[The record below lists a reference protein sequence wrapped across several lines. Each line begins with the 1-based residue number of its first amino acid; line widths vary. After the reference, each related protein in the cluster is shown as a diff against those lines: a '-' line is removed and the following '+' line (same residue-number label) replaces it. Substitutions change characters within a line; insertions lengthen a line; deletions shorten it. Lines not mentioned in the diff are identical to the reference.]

1 MHQGQ
6 PVNGLVFC
14 AILWY
19 NMRACLDSRHSFV
32 PLEVEKMSLFERRN
46 YVKELRV
53 KKNDGK
59 DELSLEE
66 RKKIQGLFLEFLR
79 GGFDGDIQIS
89 SVDVPRHWFY
99 IKVKEE
105 QVVFDPMYRSFQD
118 ALITQI
124 KACVQGKAEVQ
135 LVTES
140 FYGG

>member
-1 MHQGQ
+1 
-6 PVNGLVFC
+6 
-14 AILWY
+14 
-19 NMRACLDSRHSFV
+19 
-32 PLEVEKMSLFERRN
+32 MSLFERKN
-46 YVKELRV
+46 YVRELRV

-66 RKKIQGLFLEFLR
+66 RKIIQGLFLEFLR
-79 GGFDGDIQIS
+79 RGFDCDIQIS
-89 SVDVPRHWFY
+89 PVDVPRPWFY